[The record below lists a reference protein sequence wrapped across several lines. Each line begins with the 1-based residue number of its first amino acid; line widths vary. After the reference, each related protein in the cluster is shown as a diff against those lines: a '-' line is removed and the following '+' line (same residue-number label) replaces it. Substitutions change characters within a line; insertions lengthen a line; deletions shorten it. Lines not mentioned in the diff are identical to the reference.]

1 VHACQCDSVRKHFL
15 NLRKKI
21 SIPQDVMMEELNL
34 LSNRG
39 SRMFQERLRRMER
52 FTVENADFLSSTEGQ
67 EAQHC
72 NKENP
77 AGKSRM
83 VNTLRQTVARKG
95 KPSVLAPGYSG
106 PLKEMPPEKFN
117 VTVIPK
123 SYSSPWQPDVRDLDS
138 FVASISACLPDP
150 PFKLM
155 PASYKC
161 FNRSVHFNYPGHAC
175 KC

>member
-1 VHACQCDSVRKHFL
+1 ML
-15 NLRKKI
+15 WIL
-21 SIPQDVMMEELNL
+21 P
-34 LSNRG
+34 
-39 SRMFQERLRRMER
+39 RLQKQK
-52 FTVENADFLSSTEGQ
+52 LGKTEGQ

-161 FNRSVHFNYPGHAC
+161 FNRAPTPFGGTTGSVRMLTLPWFELQQAYMDPSMTWEHICDRPNFNRTPQGWSPQYTAGSEAL
-175 KC
+175 